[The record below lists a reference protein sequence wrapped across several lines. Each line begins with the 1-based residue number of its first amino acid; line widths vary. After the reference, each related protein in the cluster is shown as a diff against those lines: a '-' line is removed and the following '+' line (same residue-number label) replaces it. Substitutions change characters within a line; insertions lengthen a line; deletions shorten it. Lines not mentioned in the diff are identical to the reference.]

1 MSESVEKSSEVTLVT
16 DGCFCTRRGLE
27 GKEWD
32 ASASSWINCT
42 AVGDLPDGRHS
53 SSERSPPELSDMRT
67 CLLEREEEVVTLL
80 VDTLDAARSTELRS
94 LHTDSA

>member
-42 AVGDLPDGRHS
+42 AVGDLPGRHS